1 MNAKPKVYIIVLNYK
16 NYSDTIECLESLL
29 KLRYPNKEIIVV
41 DNSSPNDSGK
51 YLEEWVSK
59 NEEQPIQFILNNI
72 NLGYAGGNNTG
83 IRRALQ
89 DSNMR
94 FVWILNND
102 TIVDEN
108 ALDALVQ
115 KMGENPRIGVCGSKL
130 IYNWDKNRIQGY
142 GGIYNKWL
150 GTVGTIKNEN
160 EIYKMDYVIGASM
173 LIRREVLTSIGLL
186 GEDYFL
192 FFEELDYAQR
202 IKGKFLMTCACDSVV
217 FHKEGASIGAQAG
230 NPQKNSYISDY
241 YTIRNRILITE
252 KYFPYCLPTVYLGL
266 FIAIFN
272 RIRRKQY
279 DRIKMIINLM
289 LHRNGKVSCKMNLNS

>member
-1 MNAKPKVYIIVLNYK
+1 MNSKPKVYIIVLNYK
-16 NYSDTIECLESLL
+16 NYNDTIECLESLL
-29 KLRYPNKEIIVV
+29 KLRYANKEIIVV
-41 DNSSPNDSGK
+41 DNASPNDSGK

-59 NEEQPIQFILNNI
+59 NKEQPIQFILNNI

-160 EIYKMDYVIGASM
+160 EIYKMEYVIGASM

-230 NPQKNSYISDY
+230 NPPKNSYISDY

-289 LHRNGKVSCKMNLNS
+289 LHRNGNKPGV

>member
-1 MNAKPKVYIIVLNYK
+1 MNTRPKVYIIVLNYK
-16 NYSDTIECLESLL
+16 NYNDTIECLESLL
-29 KLRYPNKEIIVV
+29 KLRYANKEIIVV
-41 DNSSPNDSGK
+41 DNASPNDSGK

-59 NEEQPIQFILNNI
+59 NKEQPIQFILNNI

-160 EIYKMDYVIGASM
+160 EIYKIDYVIGASM

-202 IKGKFLMTCACDSVV
+202 IKGKFLVACACDSVV

-289 LHRNGKVSCKMNLNS
+289 LHRNGNKPGV